1 MVAVIAVAVL
11 LGVAAIV
18 GFVLAMVSRRRLAA
32 QRDLTSAAEALA
44 SRHAS
49 EVAAQAA
56 ELESSAAERIVAE
69 KLAAQSAEEAQA
81 AEARVAAAQSE
92 AKAAAE
98 AAHGADERAVAAET
112 AMAMYRD
119 AATAENVGVDPDVLW
134 ILEQSRSERTW
145 RYSVAAGPDSVS
157 VFAETTSP
165 LLAALQVELDAA
177 REDVGA
183 VVELDA
189 EIPEGLT
196 VAATVLT
203 LRAAQELLADVVR
216 RSEETTLLVWAD
228 GDDVVVDIV
237 AVDENGD
244 RVLPIGLPI
253 PPSPA
258 VDVTL
263 TGVRIHNAFAR

>member
-1 MVAVIAVAVL
+1 MVVVIAVAVV
-11 LGVAAIV
+11 LGVAA
-18 GFVLAMVSRRRLAA
+18 LAALAVALVNRRRLGA
-32 QRDLTSAAEALA
+32 QRLLTSAAEARADL
-44 SRHAS
+44 HA
-49 EVAAQAA
+49 AAATSKQA
-56 ELESSAAERIVAE
+56 ELESATAER
-69 KLAAQSAEEAQA
+69 LA
-81 AEARVAAAQSE
+81 AEARAAQQAE
-92 AKAAAE
+92 QALAAEERASATTKEAE
-98 AAHGADERAVAAET
+98 AALDTARAAEQRAIAAET
-112 AMAMYRD
+112 AMASARD
-119 AATAENVGVDPDVLW
+119 AAASQNAGIDPDVLW

-145 RYSVAAGPDSVS
+145 RFSVAAGPDSVS
-157 VFAETTSP
+157 VFAETTNP

-216 RSEETTLLVWAD
+216 RSEETTLHVRAD
-228 GDDVVVDIV
+228 GNDLVLDVTS
-237 AVDENGD
+237 VDENGQP
-244 RVLPIGLPI
+244 VLPTGLPI

-263 TGVRIHNAFAR
+263 TGVRIRNAIAR